1 MLKEVIIASLA
12 VVCLT
17 SISSA
22 MIIET
27 EVSSDV
33 ITITASSTYSALQ
46 PAQHLINGSGLKGD
60 IHDNDGGAGT
70 MWHTVESPATS
81 PVVGIQSPAW
91 VRFDFATPQTVSK
104 VLIWNHNQAG
114 LTDRGFR
121 KTKILGTVDGSTWS
135 PLTELE
141 LKQGGNTAQNVAVS
155 TKEPLK
161 AVVIAAESNWG
172 GNVYGLSE
180 VKFIAPVAVSD
191 LPFPSGIECVAQAA
205 YRHRADGKP
214 GREIKVSF
222 KGAKLYAAA
231 EMKVCANGQT
241 ETVNLPVTSNGVS
254 GTTLLLPAGVG
265 VDKDAQLFVTMTSG
279 KWGTRQSIIVPK
291 LRQWTVYIYPHSHVD
306 IGYTT
311 LQSNVEIIHKRN
323 LMNGMKLA
331 RETANY
337 PEGARYLWNPEV
349 IWPVERYL
357 KTATPVEKAELF
369 DAIRKG
375 YVHLDAGYINDNTS
389 VTADEEFPALFGF
402 GKDLEKQ
409 TGVKIDTLVQVDI
422 PGMSWGLVP
431 IAVQHG
437 IRYAFVPFNGSDR
450 TGLSGEA
457 SFRPFWWVGPDG
469 KSKILFLQP
478 GDYTPGA
485 VLKGRD
491 YWPKMA
497 GQKDPEK
504 LLRIVKTDNPR
515 ANFIDGYLWNK
526 LAQLEND
533 PAYPYDLF
541 PMTWCMADN
550 TPIDADLPDA
560 VKSWNE
566 EYAYPRL
573 VIASSHD
580 IMSAFEKK
588 YGDLIP
594 ELRGDFTEY
603 WTDGLGTS
611 AKMTGMNRISKE
623 RLIQADTLWT
633 MLQPGKPAP
642 REAFREAWRNVLMG
656 SEHTW
661 CFMDPNNSDMQNEIW
676 RVKQDY
682 FKSADTQSRALL
694 ATSMK
699 AGVAAESTTFAVFN
713 TLSWNRTGL
722 VTLPE
727 EQSKGVKSIRG
738 STSQRLTTGELAFLA
753 EDVPALG
760 SKTYLADP
768 SEQPKKTDLVVT
780 QTSLENALVKIMLNP
795 QTGDIVSLIDKKT
808 GREFVDSKAPCGIN
822 SYRYLLGSGQPTVG
836 GPQYASAPPAGNVPL
851 VAATAKASGPTE
863 VKISI
868 KENGSLLASLL
879 VEAKAEGCNKLLRE
893 VRLIAGQ
900 PQVEIDNLVDKI
912 ATTTKE
918 GIHFGFAFNI
928 ANPRT
933 RVDIPWG
940 VMELEVDQLPFA
952 NRNWICFQRW
962 LDISNADCGVTWC
975 SLDAATFESGAMTAN
990 IIGAATQSPAWIRK
1004 LHPSATLYSWALNN
1018 HWHTNFPLSQ
1028 EGVIP
1033 FRYRLLAH
1041 STGYNVVV
1049 ANRFGVEQAQPLLV
1063 TPIEDTRPITACIA
1077 LDNPLVYATLLKTTA
1092 DGKAVIVRLRSL
1104 SDKQEKVKLS
1114 FPAGTPKSVR
1124 LCPLE
1129 ETPGA
1134 SVGETVSMLPYGL
1147 VTLCVEFNSRE
1158 GK

>member
-1 MLKEVIIASLA
+1 MIKGFVALVALLTLQHAWAIPIEAEIPEADIKPIASS
-12 VVCLT
+12 VFT
-17 SISSA
+17 SQQ
-22 MIIET
+22 
-27 EVSSDV
+27 DV
-33 ITITASSTYSALQ
+33 AN
-46 PAQHLINGSGLKGD
+46 LINGSGLNGD
-60 IHDNDGGAGT
+60 SHDNEGGSAS
-70 MWHTVESPATS
+70 MWHTVENPA
-81 PVVGIQSPAW
+81 PVAIAGIQSPAW
-91 VRFDFATPQTVSK
+91 VRFDFATPRAIHTIK
-104 VLIWNHNQAG
+104 IWNHNQDK
-114 LTDRGFR
+114 LTNRGFR
-121 KTKILGTVDGSTWS
+121 KTKIFGLLDGATWK
-135 PLTELE
+135 LLNAVELPVAN
-141 LKQGGNTAQNVAVS
+141 GGAGLATAIPVS
-155 TKEPLK
+155 ANQPLK

-172 GNVYGLSE
+172 GTVYGLSE
-180 VKFIAPVAVSD
+180 VKLITHVAASD
-191 LPFPSGIECVAQAA
+191 VPFPSGIDCTAQAV
-205 YRHRADGKP
+205 YRHRVDGKP

-231 EMKVCANGQT
+231 EMKVLVEGQT
-241 ETVNLPVTSNGVS
+241 ETLSIPAMPNGAS
-254 GTTLLLPAGVG
+254 GTTLLLPPGVG
-265 VDKDAQLFVTMTSG
+265 VNKNAQLFVTITSG
-279 KWGTRQSIIVPK
+279 KWSTRQSIIVPK

-323 LMNGMKLA
+323 LINGMKLA

-357 KTATPVEKAELF
+357 KTATPGEKAEFLE
-369 DAIRKG
+369 AIRKG
-375 YVHLDAGYINDNTS
+375 YIHLDAGYINDNTS
-389 VTADEEFPALFGF
+389 VTADEEFPSLFGF
-402 GKDLEKQ
+402 AKDLERQ
-409 TGVKIDTLVQVDI
+409 TGVKIDTVVQVDI

-485 VLKGRD
+485 VIKGRD

-497 GQKDPEK
+497 GQKDPDK

-515 ANFIDGYLWNK
+515 ANFIDGYLWGK
-526 LAQLEND
+526 LTKLEND

-560 VKSWNE
+560 VKSWNQ

-573 VIASSHD
+573 IIASSHD

-588 YGDLIP
+588 YGDQIP

-642 REAFREAWRNVLMG
+642 RETFREAWRNVLMG

-661 CFMDPNNSDMQNEIW
+661 CFMNPNQADMQNEIW

-682 FKSADTQSRALL
+682 FKAADTQSRALL

-699 AGVAAESTTFAVFN
+699 AVSTAESTTFAVFN

-722 VTLPE
+722 VTLSA

-738 STSQRLTTGELAFLA
+738 ATCQRLTTGELAFLA

-760 SKTYLADP
+760 SKTYLAEP
-768 SEQPKKTDLVVT
+768 SEPTTKTDLVVT
-780 QTSLENALVKIMLNP
+780 QTSLENALVKITLDP
-795 QTGDIVSLIDKKT
+795 QTGDIVSLVDKKT

-822 SYRYLLGSGQPTVG
+822 SYRYLLGSGQPTAG
-836 GPQYASAPPAGNVPL
+836 GPQYASAPSEGNAPL

-863 VKISI
+863 VKISL
-868 KENGSLLASLL
+868 KENGPLLASLL
-879 VEAKAEGCNKLLRE
+879 VEAKAEGCTKLVRE

-900 PQVEIDNLVDKI
+900 PQVELDNLVDKI

-928 ANPRT
+928 PNPRT

-940 VMELEVDQLPFA
+940 VMELEVDQLPYA

-962 LDISNADCGVTWC
+962 LDISNADYGVTWC
-975 SLDAATFESGAMTAN
+975 SLDAATFQSGAMTAN
-990 IIGAATQSPAWIRK
+990 IIGAATGSPAWIRK

-1018 HWHTNFPLSQ
+1018 HWHTNFPLFQ
-1028 EGVIP
+1028 EGEIP

-1041 STGYNVVV
+1041 STGYNAVV

-1063 TPIEDTRPITACIA
+1063 TPSKNDMLLKARVVI
-1077 LDNPLVYATLLKTTA
+1077 DNPLVYATLLKTAA
-1092 DGKAVIVRLRSL
+1092 DGKATLLRLRSL
-1104 SDKQEKVKLS
+1104 SDKQENVKLS
-1114 FPAGTPKSVR
+1114 FPAGKPKALR
-1124 LCPLE
+1124 FCTAD
-1129 ETPGA
+1129 ETPGSPA
-1134 SVGETVSMLPYGL
+1134 SERFSMIPYGV
-1147 VTLCVEFNSRE
+1147 VTLCIE
-1158 GK
+1158 